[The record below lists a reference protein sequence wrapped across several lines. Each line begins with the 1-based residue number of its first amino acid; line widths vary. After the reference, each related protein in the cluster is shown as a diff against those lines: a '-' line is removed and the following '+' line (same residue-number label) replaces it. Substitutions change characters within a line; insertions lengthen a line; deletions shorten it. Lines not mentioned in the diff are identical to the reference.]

1 MAHRDL
7 SIFGTPLVGEQ
18 PSSISSAIRG
28 GECFFWQIRFYSSRE
43 ENVFGAVPGVAGAF
57 IMVESRIEEASVQ
70 ETEAGSHPYCCPV
83 RGLVSCQIL

>member
-1 MAHRDL
+1 MSFL
-7 SIFGTPLVGEQ
+7 SEQIFFML
-18 PSSISSAIRG
+18 G
-28 GECFFWQIRFYSSRE
+28 GD
-43 ENVFGAVPGVAGAF
+43 VFGAVPGVAGAF